1 MKSFMESMEF
11 RHACKKFYEGRK
23 ISKNDMEF
31 ILEAGRLSPSSFGL
45 EHTRFLV
52 ISNRQVKE
60 ALRPSCWNQPQIN
73 ACSHFVVLLSLD
85 ERWFESGS
93 SYLEASFARK
103 AGGNS
108 DMQKKVTEV
117 FDNFIKHDLRP
128 SVDEWS
134 VMQSY
139 IASANMMTAAAS
151 IGIDSCPIEGFNYT
165 EFLGA
170 LKSNITGFD
179 FEGYNIAYAICFG
192 YRANEQTPR
201 LRMDLEDLTTYVE

>member
-11 RHACKKFYEGRK
+11 RHACKKFYSGRK
-23 ISKNDMEF
+23 VSKADMEF

-52 ISNRQVKE
+52 ISNQEIKE
-60 ALRPSCWNQPQIN
+60 ALKPSCWNQPQITD
-73 ACSHFVVLLSLD
+73 CSHFVVLLSLD

-103 AGGNS
+103 AGNNP

-117 FDNFIKHDLRP
+117 FENFIRTDLRP
-128 SVDEWS
+128 SVAEWS

-151 IGIDSCPIEGFNYT
+151 IGIDSCPIEGFNYG
-165 EFLGA
+165 EFFDT
-170 LKSNITGFD
+170 LKSGIAEFD
-179 FEGYNIAYAICFG
+179 FEGYNVAYAICFG
-192 YRANEQTPR
+192 YRANEQTKR
-201 LRMDLEDLTTYVE
+201 LRMDLSDLVTYVE